1 MKTLILL
8 LLSLFSLG
16 SPSADSTV
24 EKHYKT
30 TTWQDRDYAYE
41 KIIVTNP
48 NTLTLIPNYADH
60 LTASDIFLG
69 HSCLAGVNGG
79 FYAEN
84 SNPLGLVSID
94 KVVLQS
100 EHSNSLFNGFLSIG
114 PTNRIANNYAND
126 ARIILQSGPLLIKN
140 SSPISLSIVNDKPAR
155 RTVVAKNSQ
164 TLVFLVI
171 FNPKTE
177 VLGPYLS
184 ELPDVVKTISDQ
196 ERLDIQD
203 ALNLDG
209 GRAST
214 FYSQDLSLPELDPVG
229 SVFCVK

>member
-1 MKTLILL
+1 
-8 LLSLFSLG
+8 
-16 SPSADSTV
+16 
-24 EKHYKT
+24 
-30 TTWQDRDYAYE
+30 
-41 KIIVTNP
+41 
-48 NTLTLIPNYADH
+48 
-60 LTASDIFLG
+60 LG

-114 PTNRIANNYAND
+114 PTNRIANNYTND

-155 RTVVAKNSQ
+155 RTVVAKNGQ

-196 ERLDIQD
+196 ERLDLQD

>member
-16 SPSADSTV
+16 SHESSPAV

-30 TTWQDRDYAYE
+30 ITWQDRNYAYE
-41 KIIVTNP
+41 KIVVTNSK
-48 NTLTLIPNYADH
+48 NLTLIPNYDDH
-60 LTASDIFLG
+60 LIASDIFLG

-84 SNPLGLVSID
+84 YNPLGLVSID
-94 KVVLQS
+94 NVLLQT

-114 PTNRIANNYAND
+114 AINSIASNYSEGS
-126 ARIILQSGPLLIKN
+126 RIILQSGPLLLKAGE
-140 SSPISLSIVNDKPAR
+140 PIALSIVNDKPAR
-155 RTVVAKNSQ
+155 RVVVGKTDQ
-164 TLVFLVI
+164 HLVFLVI
-171 FNPKTE
+171 FKGETE

-184 ELPDVVKTISDQ
+184 ELPDVVKTISNK
-196 ERLDIQD
+196 EGLNLQD
-203 ALNLDG
+203 AMNLDG